1 MYDTPASCV
10 EQVIIN
16 SKVVSGDK
24 KAIYLGKDQKH
35 LSDKI
40 IAEDDNED
48 TNANE
53 GLQQVTVM

>member
-16 SKVVSGDK
+16 SKVVSGEK

-40 IAEDDNED
+40 IAEDDGQD
-48 TNANE
+48 TNPNE
-53 GLQQVTVM
+53 NLQQATVV

>member
-10 EQVIIN
+10 EQVIIS

-40 IAEDDNED
+40 IAEDDGQD

-53 GLQQVTVM
+53 GLQQVTVV